1 MRNTNMLYLA
11 HTERCDAIISDNLE
25 QTEPAA

>member
-11 HTERCDAIISDNLE
+11 HTELCDAIIPGNLE
-25 QTEPAA
+25 QTEPSA